1 MWVINSGTTTKYFS
15 YWKGA
20 RQGDPVS
27 AFLFVLALEVLF
39 ILIKLKPE
47 IEGMTIF
54 EYNYLYSAYADDTTL
69 FFKCIISIKHM
80 VDTFDFCFFLVFF
93 RIETKF
99 KKICN
104 CGHWSPERG
113 SSGIHYVDLNND
125 MLKIL
130 GTHFSSIFL

>member
-54 EYNYLYSAYADDTTL
+54 EYNYLYSAYADDAT
-69 FFKCIISIKHM
+69 FFLKYIISIKHM
-80 VDTFDFCFFLVFF
+80 VDTFDFFFL
-93 RIETKF
+93 
-99 KKICN
+99 
-104 CGHWSPERG
+104 
-113 SSGIHYVDLNND
+113 
-125 MLKIL
+125 
-130 GTHFSSIFL
+130 GTFPDWNQI